1 MIVFW
6 VTFDRFISM
15 YNKQG
20 NLVQIC
26 DTIFLLSDSF
36 LLGFLILPLQS
47 TVYFNLMDL
56 NPKTEMSLFYLSLK
70 MIRDFRKVYKS
81 ILVNYNLN

>member
-1 MIVFW
+1 MIIFW

-15 YNKQG
+15 HNKQG

-47 TVYFNLMDL
+47 TVYFYLMDL
-56 NPKTEMSLFYLSLK
+56 NPKTKMSLYF
-70 MIRDFRKVYKS
+70 ICP
-81 ILVNYNLN
+81 

>member
-1 MIVFW
+1 MIIFW

-15 YNKQG
+15 HNKQG

-26 DTIFLLSDSF
+26 DTISDSF

-47 TVYFNLMDL
+47 TVYFYLMDL
-56 NPKTEMSLFYLSLK
+56 YPKTKMSLFYLSLK

-81 ILVNYNLN
+81 ILVIYNLN